1 MTRNAI
7 QFQPGLSLVEFQAR
21 FGREAQCIQALS
33 RSRWPL
39 GFECPECGSLRGHA
53 LKARPLMQCAVCR
66 HQVSVTAGTIFHST
80 KLPLRI
86 WFLAM
91 HLLSQAKHSVSG
103 LELSRQLGVSQTTA
117 WALKHKLMQVM
128 MEPERKHSRCLPL
141 DRQPAPPA
149 VSRRIPVALQPS
161 LRPGQPSSTPTSRRR
176 QNPAHARQV
185 PLFG

>member
-33 RSRWPL
+33 QSRWPL
-39 GFECPECGSLRGHA
+39 GFECPECGSPRGHA

-80 KLPLRI
+80 KLPLRV

-91 HLLSQAKHSVSG
+91 HFN
-103 LELSRQLGVSQTTA
+103 
-117 WALKHKLMQVM
+117 
-128 MEPERKHSRCLPL
+128 
-141 DRQPAPPA
+141 
-149 VSRRIPVALQPS
+149 ALQN
-161 LRPGQPSSTPTSRRR
+161 R
-176 QNPAHARQV
+176 QGSALQK
-185 PLFG
+185 